1 LFGELTNLVIPNAK
15 KTADHHH
22 NCQAPIVKDEIV
34 NDATITPLYAEDDFE
49 LFIFFLRG
57 LISDSKSIDARTAPT
72 KPVSVHI

>member
-49 LFIFFLRG
+49 LFIFF
-57 LISDSKSIDARTAPT
+57 
-72 KPVSVHI
+72 